1 MGKTRDLF
9 EKIRDT
15 KRKFHASSIQLLNCV
30 RLFTT
35 PWTAACQASLA
46 ITNSQSLLKLMS
58 MSWWCHKTISSSVIP
73 FPLYLHSFPASGS
86 FPVSQF
92 STEGGLSIGASA
104 SASVLPMNIQDLFPL
119 GLTGLISLLSK
130 GLSRVLFNKTFQKH
144 QFFGAQLSLWSN
156 SHIHIWLRENSFDDM
171 NLRWQSNVFDF

>member
-1 MGKTRDLF
+1 MDCT
-9 EKIRDT
+9 I
-15 KRKFHASSIQLLNCV
+15 
-30 RLFTT
+30 
-35 PWTAACQASLA
+35 QASLS

-104 SASVLPMNIQDLFPL
+104 SASVLPMNIQDWLPL
-119 GLTGLISLLSK
+119 GLAGLISWSPRA
-130 GLSRVLFNKTFQKH
+130 SRESTP
-144 QFFGAQLSLWSN
+144 AQLESINSLALSPYGPTLILVRDYWKSN
-156 SHIHIWLRENSFDDM
+156 SFNYTTFIDLVAYFATTSHFQI
-171 NLRWQSNVFDF
+171 